1 MNQVVPI
8 LKKSGPLHTADYSKY
23 EDISLDGMPVAGV
36 LDAYNNCQIQP
47 DPTFSTKNNYYKT
60 FRLDARIPDGESWVR
75 GRLVDKGGND
85 VTDIVKKAESWLM
98 DNTF

>member
-47 DPTFSTKNNYYKT
+47 DPTFIMK
-60 FRLDARIPDGESWVR
+60 P
-75 GRLVDKGGND
+75 
-85 VTDIVKKAESWLM
+85 
-98 DNTF
+98 